1 MTGNV
6 DGSLDNS
13 EWMRNGDY
21 VPTRM
26 EAVCDAA
33 NTVTNR
39 KIISNPENTVGVMSL
54 AGKGPELLVSPT
66 EDVGK
71 IMAALH
77 DVKLFGKLN
86 FLDGVQVA
94 HLALKHRRN
103 KNGGQR
109 LIVFVGSPGAN
120 ISGLTRLTWTTIV
133 LVTWCNLELRLTVF
147 HFPCWAVTEEPK
159 ELKKVGKALH
169 KNEIAGHSLLHP
181 PQPFFP
187 HFPLI
192 HIYTLVALGQSM

>member
-103 KNGGQR
+103 KHGGQR
-109 LIVFVGSPGAN
+109 LIVFVGSPGV
-120 ISGLTRLTWTTIV
+120 ILPP
-133 LVTWCNLELRLTVF
+133 CNLV
-147 HFPCWAVTEEPK
+147 
-159 ELKKVGKALH
+159 
-169 KNEIAGHSLLHP
+169 HSP
-181 PQPFFP
+181 PRSQP
-187 HFPLI
+187 
-192 HIYTLVALGQSM
+192 